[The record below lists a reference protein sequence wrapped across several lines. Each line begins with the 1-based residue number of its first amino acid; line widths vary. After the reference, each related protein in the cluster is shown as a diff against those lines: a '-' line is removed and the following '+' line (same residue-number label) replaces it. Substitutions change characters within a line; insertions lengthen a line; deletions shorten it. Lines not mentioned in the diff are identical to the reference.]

1 MLERP
6 DKDSVTIGGIVTQAR
21 KIRTRAGADMMF
33 ATLDDLEGQV
43 EIIVFGSALEKFEGT
58 LAVDAIVIVRGRVDQ
73 KEEGRTTVVAQAVEP
88 FRPDPEEL
96 ARAHAAVLEA
106 AHPKPLHVRL
116 GDGCRFAAVLEDLK
130 HVLGTF
136 PGRSE
141 VVIELSD
148 GRRVRLGSDFRV
160 EASPGLRAELEHLLG
175 GPVRL
180 VA

>member
-1 MLERP
+1 M
-6 DKDSVTIGGIVTQAR
+6 
-21 KIRTRAGADMMF
+21 
-33 ATLDDLEGQV
+33 
-43 EIIVFGSALEKFEGT
+43 
-58 LAVDAIVIVRGRVDQ
+58 
-73 KEEGRTTVVAQAVEP
+73 
-88 FRPDPEEL
+88 
-96 ARAHAAVLEA
+96 
-106 AHPKPLHVRL
+106 HVRL

-148 GRRVRLGSDFRV
+148 GRRVRLGSEFRV